1 MYDHTELFIGNG
13 SKIRVRFKWKRCHVL
28 RPVTQCLIDFENNAR
43 AQTLI
48 SNSSYHFEEI

>member
-1 MYDHTELFIGNG
+1 MYDYTELFIGNG
-13 SKIRVRFKWKRCHVL
+13 GKIRVRFKWKRCHVL
-28 RPVTQCLIDFENNAR
+28 HPVTQCLIDFENNAR